1 MRIVI
6 EDENS
11 KARKAL
17 RGYIV
22 NYSKY
27 LRSGNAVLSKY
38 WTELQDLSTITLS
51 SSDTLYR
58 SLVFK
63 TEEEVNN
70 CIEQFNGVYKP
81 RGTTSISSWSLDKEI
96 ALEFLRAR
104 EGIYGIVF
112 IISPPPSSQYFVID
126 IPSLFYKREIEK
138 YRLNVFGTENEV
150 LINGSVPLSKVET
163 YLVKPREK
171 IRLLQSITY

>member
-1 MRIVI
+1 MRIII
-6 EDENS
+6 EDKNN
-11 KARKAL
+11 KVRNAL
-17 RGYIV
+17 RDYIV

-27 LRSGNAVLSKY
+27 LRSGNTVLSKY

-51 SSDTLYR
+51 SSDILYR

-70 CIEQFNGVYKP
+70 CIGQFNGTYKP
-81 RGTTSISSWSLDKEI
+81 RGSTSISSWSLDKEI

-126 IPSLFYKREIEK
+126 IPSLFSKREIEK
-138 YRLNVFGTENEV
+138 YRLNVFETENEV

-163 YLVKPREK
+163 YLVKAREK
-171 IRLLQSITY
+171 IRLCKSLIY